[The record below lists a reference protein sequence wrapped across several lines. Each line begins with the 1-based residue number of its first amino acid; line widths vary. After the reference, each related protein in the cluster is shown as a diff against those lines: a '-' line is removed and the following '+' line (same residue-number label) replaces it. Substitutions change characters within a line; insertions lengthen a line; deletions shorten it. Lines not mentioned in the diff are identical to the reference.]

1 MGKWRNAGP
10 GEWPLLEGEGERVR
24 ADRPE
29 CRVQAMRRWIEVLFL
44 RFYAANL
51 TRRRRAEPATAC
63 RDAITQLGVVGCL
76 VILICTAMTVWRV
89 ARYGLQHLY
98 DPDGLFVGVV
108 IVPAVAFMLWANR
121 AFSKYAD
128 RPHAADPYTSP
139 SAVRLTNILYIAI
152 PLSGVVLLGVT
163 LRLVEPGG
171 SP

>member
-1 MGKWRNAGP
+1 
-10 GEWPLLEGEGERVR
+10 
-24 ADRPE
+24 
-29 CRVQAMRRWIEVLFL
+29 
-44 RFYAANL
+44 
-51 TRRRRAEPATAC
+51 
-63 RDAITQLGVVGCL
+63 LGVVECL